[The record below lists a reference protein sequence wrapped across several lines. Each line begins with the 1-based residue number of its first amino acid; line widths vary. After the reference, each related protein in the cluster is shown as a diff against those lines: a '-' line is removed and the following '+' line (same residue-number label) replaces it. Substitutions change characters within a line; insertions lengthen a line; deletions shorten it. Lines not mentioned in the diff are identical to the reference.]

1 MKAQTVTAAAPGK
14 TFCTIHYHAGRL
26 EYVDLQARHARTGNT
41 RDSQP
46 SVSCLLSLL
55 LVTEKAAGS
64 LPQISKPG
72 RNSRQDKT
80 ELLVRWPLLPVAH
93 GPASFANPLRL
104 CVPSGGLSVS
114 CAGPGAQGFYQS
126 DTHTG
131 PTSVSPLAYLINGVA
146 HAHPSQQQQQ
156 CHGAK
161 PVLLNVGEANKPYPW
176 VPRVTEVALLRLGNF
191 VSITLGMME
200 ILSVGST
207 RVCSLTDLFGQKHD
221 NVYTEVNSTLC
232 IQQMTVVGSTRA

>member
-1 MKAQTVTAAAPGK
+1 MAALSGAYG
-14 TFCTIHYHAGRL
+14 L
-26 EYVDLQARHARTGNT
+26 
-41 RDSQP
+41 
-46 SVSCLLSLL
+46 SCLPHTPLH
-55 LVTEKAAGS
+55 
-64 LPQISKPG
+64 
-72 RNSRQDKT
+72 
-80 ELLVRWPLLPVAH
+80 PLLTCQ
-93 GPASFANPLRL
+93 L
-104 CVPSGGLSVS
+104 CQLLNSLHFWVLSGGLSVS

-191 VSITLGMME
+191 VSIIIGM
-200 ILSVGST
+200 
-207 RVCSLTDLFGQKHD
+207 
-221 NVYTEVNSTLC
+221 TERS
-232 IQQMTVVGSTRA
+232 ISREHQDSWAEG